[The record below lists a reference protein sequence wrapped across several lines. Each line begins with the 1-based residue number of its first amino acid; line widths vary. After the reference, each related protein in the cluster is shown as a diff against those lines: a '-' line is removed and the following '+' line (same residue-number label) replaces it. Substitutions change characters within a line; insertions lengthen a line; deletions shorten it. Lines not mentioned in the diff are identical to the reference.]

1 MRDSPD
7 HFFKPYFVWQKLT
20 SCLHLTLPLRPPI
33 VTLAR
38 GESLSEPRSS
48 LTLLSTINFP
58 QQASWCPALR
68 GKPRLLQAEPSPLV
82 KVGWGA
88 VCTGGS
94 QVPEHQPSPRARVTA
109 TGGGAKH
116 AAFTPSIS
124 SLPDNFCT
132 IHPGPLPR
140 KFQFSS
146 DSVKTCIWATFP
158 LFSTKKF
165 IIMLHIV
172 HTTVVKS
179 NFDERNY
186 GQTVSPSQYL

>member
-1 MRDSPD
+1 MFASYSAL
-7 HFFKPYFVWQKLT
+7 KPG
-20 SCLHLTLPLRPPI
+20 PAI

-38 GESLSEPRSS
+38 GESLSEPSSS

-82 KVGWGA
+82 KVGCA

-94 QVPEHQPSPRARVTA
+94 QVPGPRHQPSPRARVTA

-146 DSVKTCIWATFP
+146 DTVKRASEELFP
-158 LFSTKKF
+158 LQN
-165 IIMLHIV
+165 IV
-172 HTTVVKS
+172 THYFASYTAY
-179 NFDERNY
+179 Y
-186 GQTVSPSQYL
+186 GCKRMKEIRSGLCHRPTICILIS